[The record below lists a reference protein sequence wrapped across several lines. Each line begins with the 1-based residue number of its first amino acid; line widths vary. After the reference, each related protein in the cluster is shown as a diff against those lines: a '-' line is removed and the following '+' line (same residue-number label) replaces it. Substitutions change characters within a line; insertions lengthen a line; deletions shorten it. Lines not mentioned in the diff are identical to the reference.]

1 MHTLQCSDRNTIED
15 IILMFV
21 CFFINTVLKFI
32 IMGLPGEWKEH
43 DSFEERDM
51 NVVEYEAFS
60 LKPHTKGFKA

>member
-1 MHTLQCSDRNTIED
+1 
-15 IILMFV
+15 MFV

-43 DSFEERDM
+43 DSFAERDM

-60 LKPHTKGFKA
+60 LKPNTKGFKA